1 MSVSL
6 PALRLF
12 PTLCAL
18 SLSCTLLTS
27 HAADTPLMQGAGV
40 AITTVDLH
48 KELQRMPPEMR
59 AQYLGD
65 AQALGEV
72 VGTMYLRRALA
83 TRAEQQGLQ
92 RQPRTAYELQSLREG
107 VLADA
112 EAARVIDAVQPDDAI
127 LEQRARSIYL
137 GEPERFQEPALQRA
151 SHILIKGTDDTAKA
165 RAQKLLDELKAG
177 ADFEALAK
185 QYSEDPGSAA
195 RGGDLG
201 WFAKGKMVAPFEAAV
216 DALEQPGALSP
227 PVATQ
232 FGWHIIRLQ
241 ERKPAATRSYED
253 MRDTLK
259 AEVLTNLRKQA
270 RSDLITGLRN
280 QAKGD
285 ETALKAFMAE
295 ENAKQPSPPAPNAGQ
310 TAAH

>member
-6 PALRLF
+6 SALRLL
-12 PTLCAL
+12 PSLCAL
-18 SLSCTLLTS
+18 SLSCTLLVS

-40 AITTVDLH
+40 AITTADLH

-59 AQYLGD
+59 AEYLGS

-92 RQPRTAYELQSLREG
+92 RQPKTAYELQSLREG

-112 EAARVIDAVQPDDAI
+112 EAARVIDAVQPDDAT
-127 LEQRARSIYL
+127 LEQRARSIYQ
-137 GEPERFQEPALQRA
+137 GEPARFQVPAQQRA
-151 SHILIKGTDDTAKA
+151 SHILIKGRDDAAKA
-165 RAQKLLDELKAG
+165 RAQKLLDDLKAG

-195 RGGDLG
+195 RSGDLG
-201 WFAKGKMVAPFEAAV
+201 WFGKGKMVAPFEAAV
-216 DALEQPGALSP
+216 EALQQPGALSP
-227 PVATQ
+227 LVATQ

-241 ERKPAATRSYED
+241 ERKPATTRSYEEV
-253 MRDTLK
+253 RDTLK
-259 AEVLTNLRKQA
+259 AEVLTDLRKQA
-270 RSDLITGLRN
+270 RSGLLNDLRE
-280 QAKGD
+280 QSKGD
-285 ETALKAFMAE
+285 ATALEAFMAE
-295 ENAKQPSPPAPNAGQ
+295 EKAKLPA
-310 TAAH
+310 AAESKPQ